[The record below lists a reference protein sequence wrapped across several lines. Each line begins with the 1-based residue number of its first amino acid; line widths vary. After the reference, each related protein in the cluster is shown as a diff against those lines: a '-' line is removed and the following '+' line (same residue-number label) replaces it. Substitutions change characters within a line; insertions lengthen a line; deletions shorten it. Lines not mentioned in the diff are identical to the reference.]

1 MKKSKMRPVKSGRNV
16 RMTFS
21 QSQEVLEMPNLIE
34 IQKDSYQWF
43 LKEGLREA
51 FDDISPIADFAGH
64 MSLEFVDF
72 KLCEDEKKYTIEEC
86 KERDATYAAPL
97 KVKARLI
104 NKDKDEINEHEIF
117 MGDLPLMT
125 DTGSFVINGAERVIV
140 SQLVRSPGIYYGIDH
155 DKIGKELYSC
165 TVIPNRGAWIEY
177 ETDSNDVF
185 FVRVDRTRKVPVTV
199 FIRSLGIGSNA
210 EIIDLFGEEPKLLAS
225 FEKDPSDN
233 YQDGLLE
240 LYKKIRPGEPLSVDS
255 AQSLLTAMFFDP
267 RRYDLAKVGRYKFNK
282 KLHLKNRIK
291 GQTLAEDVV
300 DQTTG
305 EVLAEA
311 GEVVTLEKAIAIQ
324 NAGVP
329 FVWIDGATR
338 KEKVLSSME
347 VDASAYLPFD
357 PAEAEITELVY
368 YPEFKKVLDANA
380 GADEAALKEAIRKNI
395 HEIIPKHITKE
406 DIFASI
412 NYCMH
417 LEEEIGNKDDID
429 HLGNRRIRAVGE
441 LLQNQYRIGLSR
453 MERVVRER
461 MSTQDIEEIT
471 PQSLINIKPVTAAVK
486 EFFGSSQLSQFMDQN
501 NPLSELT
508 HKRRLSALGPGGL
521 SRDRAGFE
529 VRDVHY
535 THYGRMCPIETPEG
549 PNIGL
554 INSLASYA
562 RINQYGFVEA
572 PYRVVDKSDPKNPV
586 VTREVRYLAADE
598 EDNYVVAQ
606 ANEPLDEEG
615 HFVHDN
621 VSGRFREQT
630 SAFPKATI
638 DMMDVSPKMVFS
650 VATSM
655 IPFLQNDDANRAL
668 MGSNMQRQAVPLLTT
683 ERAAVDTG
691 ISSKA
696 AVDSGACVVAR
707 EDGEVLV
714 SASNKIT
721 IKRDKDGKL
730 DEYRLTKF
738 MRSNQSNCYNQ
749 KPIVFAHDHVK
760 KGDVIADGPS
770 TKDGEIALGKNPLIG
785 FMTWEGY
792 NYEDAVL
799 LSERLVEE
807 DVYTSVHI
815 EEYECEAR
823 DTKLGPEEITSDVPG
838 VGDDALKNLDE
849 RGIIR
854 IGAEVRAGDILVGKV
869 TPKGETELTAE
880 ERLLRAIFGEKAREV
895 RDTSL
900 KVPHGAYGV
909 VVDAKVFTRENS
921 DELAPGVSESVR
933 IYIAQ
938 KRKIGV
944 GDKMAGRHGN
954 KGVVSRVLPVED
966 MPFLPNGRP
975 LDIVLNPL
983 GVPSRMN
990 IGQVLEL
997 HLSLA
1002 AKALGVDVSTPIF
1015 DGANENDI
1023 TQTLTLANDY
1033 VNLSWDEFKEK
1044 HAEELDPEVLK
1055 YLGEHLD
1062 HRALWEGVPI
1072 STDGKIQLRDGR
1084 TGEKFD
1090 GPTSVGFMHYLKL
1103 HHLVDDKIHAR
1114 STGPYSLVTQQP
1126 LGGKAQFGGQRFGE
1140 MEVWALEAYGAA
1152 YTLQEILTM
1161 KSDDVAGRV
1170 KTYEAIIKGQNIPA
1184 PGVPESFKVLLKELQ
1199 ALCLDVRVLDEN
1211 RNEVEITEDLYD
1223 ANQDLHRLLSG
1234 GDRYDKNENIEQY
1247 GFTAQEFDKSGEL
1260 VDSDADQLADTESDD
1275 STDGDL
1281 DDDALARAMAEDLN
1295 DDGEGLDDYSAD
1307 DLFSDDDD
1315 SAAKS
1320 AGSSDDIDSDNN

>member
-1 MKKSKMRPVKSGRNV
+1 MNKSRMHPVKAGKSM
-16 RMTFS
+16 RMSFS
-21 QSQEVLEMPNLIE
+21 EIKKVPEMPNLIE
-34 IQKDSYQWF
+34 VQTNSYNWF
-43 LKEGLREA
+43 LTDGLKEV

-64 MSLEFVDF
+64 LSLEFIDF
-72 KLCEDEKKYTIEEC
+72 TLCRDEVKYTIEEC

-97 KVKARLI
+97 KVKVRLI
-104 NKDKDEINEHEIF
+104 NKDRDEISEHDIF

-125 DTGSFVINGAERVIV
+125 DTGSFIINGAERVIV
-140 SQLVRSPGIYYGIDH
+140 SQLVRSPGIYYEIGH
-155 DKIGKELYSC
+155 DKLGKELYSC
-165 TVIPNRGAWIEY
+165 TVIPNRGAWLEY
-177 ETDSNDVF
+177 ETDSNNVF
-185 FVRVDRTRKVPVTV
+185 WARVDRTRKVPVTV
-199 FIRSLGIGSNA
+199 LIRALGVGTNR
-210 EIIDLFGEEPKLLAS
+210 EIIELFGEEPKLIDTMSKDAS
-225 FEKDPSDN
+225 EN

-255 AQSLLTAMFFDP
+255 ARSLLNSMFFDP

-282 KLHLKNRIK
+282 KLMFRNRLNGKI
-291 GQTLAEDVV
+291 LAKDVV
-300 DQTTG
+300 DMTTG
-305 EVLAEA
+305 EVIAQA
-311 GEVVTLEKAIAIQ
+311 GATLDKELCDRIQ
-324 NAGVP
+324 NTGCLSVM
-329 FVWIDGATR
+329 VKGRIDAENAEGR
-338 KEKVLSSME
+338 DVKVLSNRM
-347 VDASAYLPFD
+347 VDPKAYLSFD
-357 PAEAEITELVY
+357 PEEAGLHEWVFYPVLREILEECEGASEEEL
-368 YPEFKKVLDANA
+368 KT
-380 GADEAALKEAIRKNI
+380 ALKKRVADL
-395 HEIIPKHITKE
+395 IPKHITRE

-412 NYCMH
+412 NYNLH
-417 LEEEIGNKDDID
+417 LEEGIGTADDID

-461 MSTQDIEEIT
+461 MSTQDIDEIT

-562 RINQYGFVEA
+562 RINEYGFIEA
-572 PYRVVDKSDPKNPV
+572 PYRVIDKSIDPSNPV
-586 VTREVRYLAADE
+586 VTDRIVYLTADE
-598 EDNYVVAQ
+598 EDNYRVVQ
-606 ANEPLDEEG
+606 ANEPLDDEG
-615 HFVHDN
+615 HFVNKN
-621 VSGRFREQT
+621 VSGRFREETT
-630 SAFPKATI
+630 SFSRSKV
-638 DMMDVSPKMVFS
+638 DLMDVSPKMLLS

-655 IPFLQNDDANRAL
+655 IPFLENDDPTRAL
-668 MGSNMQRQAVPLLTT
+668 MGSNMQRQAVPLLKT
-683 ERAAVDTG
+683 EASVIGTG
-691 ISSKA
+691 IDDKVA
-696 AVDSGACVVAR
+696 KDSGVCVVAKA
-707 EDGEVLV
+707 DGVVKVV
-714 SASNKIT
+714 SANSIEVAN
-721 IKRDKDGKL
+721 DDGSTETYK
-730 DEYRLTKF
+730 LTKF

-749 KPIVFAHDHVK
+749 RPIVNAGDRIT
-760 KGDVIADGPS
+760 KGEVIADGPS
-770 TKDGEIALGKNPLIG
+770 TSNGEIALGKNPLIG

-799 LSERLVEE
+799 LSERLVQD
-807 DVYTSVHI
+807 DVYTSIHI

-823 DTKLGPEEITSDVPG
+823 DTKLGPEEITKDVPG

-869 TPKGETELTAE
+869 TPKGETELTPE

-900 KVPHGAYGV
+900 KVPHGAYGI

-921 DELAPGVSESVR
+921 DELSPGVSESVR

-966 MPFLPNGRP
+966 MPYLPNGRP

-1002 AKALGVDVSTPIF
+1002 ARALGFNVSTPIF
-1015 DGANENDI
+1015 EGADEHDI
-1023 TQTLTLANDY
+1023 QDCLEMANDY
-1033 VNLSWDEFKEK
+1033 VNGSWEDFKAKYEDVLK
-1044 HAEELDPEVLK
+1044 PEVLD
-1055 YLGEHLD
+1055 YLGSHLEH
-1062 HRALWEGVPI
+1062 RELWKGVPI
-1072 STDGKIQLRDGR
+1072 SRDGKVRLRDGR
-1084 TGEKFD
+1084 TGEFFD
-1090 GPTSVGFMHYLKL
+1090 SPVAVGHMHYLKL

-1152 YTLQEILTM
+1152 YTLQEVLTM
-1161 KSDDVAGRV
+1161 KSDDVVGRV
-1170 KTYEAIIKGQNIPA
+1170 KTYEAIIKGENIPK
-1184 PGVPESFKVLLKELQ
+1184 PGVPESFKVLIKELQ
-1199 ALCLDVRVLDEN
+1199 ALCMDIRVLKDDGT
-1211 RNEVEITEDLYD
+1211 EVELKENLEETDR
-1223 ANQDLHRLLSG
+1223 DLHRLLE
-1234 GDRYDKNENIEQY
+1234 GDTRSFRDRDRENLGSY
-1247 GFTAQEFDKSGEL
+1247 GYTTQEFNKKGEL
-1260 VDSDADQLADTESDD
+1260 EDVDEN
-1275 STDGDL
+1275 DGYL
-1281 DDDALARAMAEDLN
+1281 DDDNSDEEPDLEDLM
-1295 DDGEGLDDYSAD
+1295 
-1307 DLFSDDDD
+1307 SDDDSFD
-1315 SAAKS
+1315 GFEGIDGGDTDGIDMDDFSV
-1320 AGSSDDIDSDNN
+1320 GDDGDIDE